1 MENESSEQKEGYI
14 RDFISNQLV
23 KAGAEEIEAVQ
34 IFSRLLVDDF
44 GYKKTQIQ
52 THPQFRVRKRP
63 SDETAHGGY
72 PVDIAVF
79 KDEKKEDDPTMIVEC
94 KQKRRQDGITQLKIY
109 LNLSPGTKI
118 GIWFNG
124 KEHVYL
130 LKHVDKNNNL
140 NYVEIPTIPRLSQ
153 RIEDIG
159 RYKRKDLIPAKNLR
173 TIFDEMRNRLAGG
186 VTGITRDESIADQI
200 INILFC
206 KIYDEIN
213 TELDKEV
220 TFRVGIGEDKE
231 DVAARIKKL
240 FKEVKDEYNDVF
252 EEADTIKLP
261 SETLVYIIGQLQNFC
276 VTRANR
282 DAIGEAFEVFIG
294 PALRGGEGQF
304 FTPRNVVKMI
314 VDILDPEPNQA
325 VIDPA
330 CGSGGFL
337 IVALEHVWK
346 KLEQEGIKR
355 GWDSATL
362 ENRKRDAASRYFRG
376 IDKDSFLSKV
386 TKAYMAIVGDGR
398 GGVFCENSLKFP
410 NQWPS
415 KVSERVQLGSFKIV
429 LTNPPFGAK
438 IQVSKK
444 DDVPIDRYELGHKW
458 KFDETSNKWIKT
470 NKEQEHQPPQ
480 ILFIER
486 CLNLLEDGG
495 KLGIVLPDGIL
506 GNISEGYIRQFILDK
521 AKVIGVIDCPIET
534 FQPSTA
540 TKTSILILQ
549 KKEGEK
555 KEYPIFMAIAKTCGH
570 DRRGKEI
577 LKRDG
582 KPDDDF
588 PEISTAFKKF
598 KREENVEF

>member
-1 MENESSEQKEGYI
+1 MEEEKEGYI
-14 RDFISNQLV
+14 RDFISDQLV
-23 KAGAEEIEAVQ
+23 RATPEEIEAVQ
-34 IFSRLLVDDF
+34 VFIRLLVDDF
-44 GYKKTQIQ
+44 NYKKNQIQ
-52 THPQFRVRKRP
+52 AHPQFRVRKRP
-63 SDETAHGGY
+63 SDETVHGGY

-79 KDEKKEDDPTMIVEC
+79 KDEEKQGDPFMIVEC
-94 KQKRRQDGITQLKIY
+94 KQTRQQDGIKQLKIY
-109 LNLSPGTKI
+109 LNLSPGTNI
-118 GIWFNG
+118 GVWFNG

-130 LKHVDKNNNL
+130 RKYIDKTGNI
-140 NYVEIPTIPRLSQ
+140 NYREIPTIPKLNQ

-159 RYKRKDLIPAKNLR
+159 KYKRKDLVPAKNLR

-186 VTGITRDESIADQI
+186 ITGITRDEQIADQI

-213 TELDKEV
+213 TDLDGEV
-220 TFRVGIGEDKE
+220 AFRAGIDEEKDK
-231 DVAARIKKL
+231 VALRIKTL
-240 FKEVKDEYNDVF
+240 FSKVKNEYNDVF
-252 EEADTIKLP
+252 DASDVIKLQ
-261 SETLVYIIGQLQNFC
+261 SEPLVYIIGQLQNFC
-276 VTRANR
+276 ITEANR

-304 FTPRNVVKMI
+304 FTPRNIVKMV
-314 VDILDPEPNQA
+314 VDILDPEPNQSI
-325 VIDPA
+325 IDPA

-346 KLEQEGIKR
+346 KLEEEGKR
-355 GWDSATL
+355 KGWTSTIL
-362 ENRKRDAASRYFRG
+362 ENKKRDAASRYFRG
-376 IDKDSFLSKV
+376 IDKDSFLAKV

-410 NQWPS
+410 DQWPP
-415 KVSERVQLGSFKIV
+415 KVSEKIQLASFNIV

-444 DDVPIDRYELGHKW
+444 DSIPLEKYELGYKW
-458 KFDETSNKWIKT
+458 KFDETSNRWIKT
-470 NKEQEHQPPQ
+470 TKEHEHQPPQ

-486 CLNLLEDGG
+486 CLNFLKEGG
-495 KLGIVLPDGIL
+495 KLGIVLPDGVL

-521 AKVIGVIDCPIET
+521 AKVIALIDCPMET

-549 KKEGEK
+549 KREGEK

-577 LKRDG
+577 LKKDG

-588 PEISTAFKKF
+588 PEIGVAFKKF
-598 KREENVEF
+598 KVEENVEF

>member
-1 MENESSEQKEGYI
+1 MENENSAEKEGYI
-14 RDFISNQLV
+14 RDFISNKLV
-23 KAGAEEIEAVQ
+23 KAGAEEVESVQ

-63 SDETAHGGY
+63 SDETVHGGY

-79 KDEKKEDDPTMIVEC
+79 KDEQREEDPVMIVEC
-94 KQKRRQDGITQLKIY
+94 KQKQRKDGIKQLKIY
-109 LNLSPGTKI
+109 LNLSPRTRI

-130 LKHVDKNNNL
+130 LKHIDKNGDI
-140 NYVEIPTIPRLSQ
+140 NYVEIPTIPRSGQ

-159 RYKRKDLIPAKNLR
+159 KYKRKDLIPAKNLR
-173 TIFDEMRNRLAGG
+173 TIFNEMRNRLAGSI
-186 VTGITRDESIADQI
+186 TGITRDESIADQI
-200 INILFC
+200 INLLFC

-213 TELDKEV
+213 TDLDKEI
-220 TFRVGIGEDKE
+220 TFRAGIGESKE
-231 DVAARIKKL
+231 EVATRIKNL
-240 FKEVKDEYNDVF
+240 FEKVKDEYNDVF
-252 EEADTIKLP
+252 EEEDRIKLP
-261 SETLVYIIGQLQNFC
+261 PETLVYVVGQLQNFC
-276 VTRANR
+276 ITEANR

-294 PALRGGEGQF
+294 PALRGAEGQF
-304 FTPRNVVKMI
+304 FTPRNVVKT
-314 VDILDPEPNQA
+314 VVEILDPEPNEA
-325 VIDPA
+325 IIDPA

-346 KLEQEGIKR
+346 KLEEEGKRR
-355 GWDSATL
+355 GWSPGLL
-362 ENRKRDAASRYFRG
+362 ESKKKDVASRYFRG

-410 NQWPS
+410 KQWPS
-415 KVSERVQLGSFKIV
+415 KVSEKVKLGSFEIV
-429 LTNPPFGAK
+429 LTNPPFGKK
-438 IQVSKK
+438 IRVSKK
-444 DDVPIDRYELGHKW
+444 DDVSIDRYELGHKW
-458 KFDETSNKWIKT
+458 KFDEVSNRWIKT
-470 NKEQEHQPPQ
+470 NEVNDEVSPQ

-486 CLNLLEDGG
+486 CLDLLKENGR
-495 KLGIVLPDGIL
+495 LGIVLPDGIL

-540 TKTSILILQ
+540 TKTSILILK

-555 KEYPIFMAIAKTCGH
+555 KEYPIFMAIAKKCGH
-570 DRRGKEI
+570 QK
-577 LKRDG
+577 
-582 KPDDDF
+582 F
-588 PEISTAFKKF
+588 PKK
-598 KREENVEF
+598 